1 MIKRTPNYK
10 LAQQGVVLFISL
22 IMLVAMTLAAIG
34 MIRSVDTGNLV
45 SGNMAFKQSSV
56 LAGDRGIQE
65 GFAWLNSNIANLS
78 NSNLAVGYFSSIQGG
93 DPNWFAEDIWQNAV
107 TVAGAD
113 AAGNTV
119 QYVIHRLCTQPDTA
133 YNGINAGVAN
143 QCATSLTTTPAS
155 NAAVGT
161 SVKLGASV
169 YQTNPMVYYR
179 ITSRVLGP
187 RNTVSVVQA
196 TVMVPV

>member
-1 MIKRTPNYK
+1 MIATQRYKRS
-10 LAQQGVVLFISL
+10 QRGVVLFIAL

-34 MIRSVDTGNLV
+34 LVRSVDTGNLV
-45 SGNMAFKQSSV
+45 SGNLAFKQSA
-56 LAGDRGIQE
+56 LMAGDRGLQA
-65 GFAWLNSNIANLS
+65 GFEWLNNNIADLS
-78 NSNLAVGYFSSIQGG
+78 NSNLGLGYFSSIQGG
-93 DPNWFAEDIWQNAV
+93 DPDWYAEDIWQNSV
-107 TVAGAD
+107 TVGAD

-119 QYVIHRLCTQPDTA
+119 QYIIHRLCTQPDTP
-133 YNGINAGVAN
+133 YNGTNAGVAN
-143 QCATSLTTTPAS
+143 QCATSLSTTPAS

-187 RNTVSVVQA
+187 RNTVSIVQA

>member
-1 MIKRTPNYK
+1 MLRTPHFK
-10 LAQQGVVLFISL
+10 TTQQGVVLFISL

-65 GFAWLNSNIANLS
+65 GFNWLNNNIANLS
-78 NSNLAVGYFSSIQGG
+78 TSNLAVGYFSSIQGG

-107 TVAGAD
+107 TVSAD

-133 YNGINAGVAN
+133 YIGINAGVAN

-155 NAAVGT
+155 NASVGG
-161 SVKLGASV
+161 SIKLGASI

>member
-1 MIKRTPNYK
+1 MLRTPHRPNQ
-10 LAQQGVVLFISL
+10 QQGVVLFISL

-65 GFAWLNSNIANLS
+65 GFNWLNNNIANLS
-78 NSNLAVGYFSSIQGG
+78 TSNLAVGYYSSIQGG
-93 DPNWFAEDIWQNAV
+93 DPNWFAEDIWQNAT

-143 QCATSLTTTPAS
+143 QCSTSLTSTPAS

-161 SVKLGASV
+161 SAKLGASV
-169 YQTNPMVYYR
+169 YQTNPLVYYR

-187 RNTVSVVQA
+187 RNTVSIVQA

>member
-1 MIKRTPNYK
+1 MLRIPHFKKT
-10 LAQQGVVLFISL
+10 QQGVVLFISL

-65 GFAWLNSNIANLS
+65 GFNWLNSNIANLS
-78 NSNLAVGYFSSIQGG
+78 TSNLAVGYFSSIQGG
-93 DPNWFAEDIWQNAV
+93 DPNWFAEDIWQNAMTV
-107 TVAGAD
+107 TGVD
-113 AAGNTV
+113 AAGNRV
-119 QYVIHRLCTQPDTA
+119 QYIIHRLCTQPDTP
-133 YNGINAGVAN
+133 YNGINGGVAN
-143 QCATSLTTTPAS
+143 QCATSLSTTPS
-155 NAAVGT
+155 NNAAVGT
-161 SVKLGASV
+161 SVKLGSSV